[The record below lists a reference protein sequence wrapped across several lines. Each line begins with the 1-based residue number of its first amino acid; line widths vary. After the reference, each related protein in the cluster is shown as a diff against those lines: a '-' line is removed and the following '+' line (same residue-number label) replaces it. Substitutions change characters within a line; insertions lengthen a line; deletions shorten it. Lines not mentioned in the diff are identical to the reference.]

1 MKKSGDKTLEEIY
14 LDLSKTYSKMLTNSG
29 RFYFITITDTNSPH
43 PKDLNF
49 TLTNKLFNTIWK
61 DYQKSLEIV
70 NYLFVIEYPGAIT
83 KTYKN
88 YKAAQI
94 ELELLQECEVH
105 CHIVM
110 NTTLSEEVIES
121 YIYSTFNEPNIKTI
135 EITNNPKRE
144 NLINYFKKQQF
155 LCDDSYNYKFTLT
168 QPSTN

>member
-14 LDLSKTYSKMLTNSG
+14 LDLSKTYSKMLNNSG

-43 PKDLNF
+43 PKHLNF
-49 TLTNKLFNTIWK
+49 TLTNKLFNTIWN
-61 DYQKSLEIV
+61 DYKKSFEFV
-70 NYLFVIEYPGAIT
+70 NYLFVIEYPGAFT

-88 YKAAQI
+88 YKAAQL
-94 ELELLQECEVH
+94 ELELLKECEVH
-105 CHIVM
+105 CHIVL

-155 LCDDSYNYKFTLT
+155 LCDDAYNYKFTLT

>member
-1 MKKSGDKTLEEIY
+1 
-14 LDLSKTYSKMLTNSG
+14 
-29 RFYFITITDTNSPH
+29 
-43 PKDLNF
+43 LNF

-110 NTTLSEEVIES
+110 NTTLSQEVIES